1 MDLEILF
8 AHPSFQCNQHSQ
20 IGKNDTCLEDCIA
33 NTTRAA
39 QATDAHSL
47 AVDAFLPGRAVM

>member
-1 MDLEILF
+1 MDLEILL
-8 AHPSFQCNQHSQ
+8 AHPSFQCNLRSQ
-20 IGKNDTCLEDCIA
+20 IGKDDTCLEDCIA

-47 AVDAFLPGRAVM
+47 EVDAFLPIRAVI